1 MICMK
6 WHNKVTSLLNIT
18 YPVVQAPMLGI
29 TTPEMVA
36 AVSEAG
42 GLGSLPVGGLS
53 ADQTRELVRAVKALT
68 SKPFAVNLFAHSIP
82 SSIDTAAFTAMQ
94 QFLTTFAA
102 ANDITYVP
110 PVQEMLRFHTY
121 HDQIDILL
129 SEQIPSV
136 SFTFGIPEDEYIAA
150 LKNRGARLIGTATC
164 VEEALLLDN
173 KFVDVITAQGAEA
186 GGHRGTFITEGT
198 PPMIGTMSLVP
209 QIVDATRRPVL
220 AAGGI
225 ADGSTMMA
233 AMMLGAQGVQ
243 VGSAFLVSNESSAPN
258 AHKHRIQN
266 ASASDAVLTKNFS
279 GRWARG
285 IENKLM
291 RAISESG
298 LTTLPY
304 PYQQSLTASIRSFA
318 QQKDLT
324 DFTTM
329 WAGQS
334 ASKAVRKPAAAIF
347 RTLIDQAQTSFEQ
360 IERHVQ
366 VKD

>member
-1 MICMK
+1 MK

-18 YPVVQAPMLGI
+18 YPVIQAPMLGI
-29 TTPEMVA
+29 TTPAMVA
-36 AVSEAG
+36 AISEAG
-42 GLGSLPVGGLS
+42 GLGSLPVGGLA
-53 ADQTRELVRAVKALT
+53 ADQTRTLIKEVKALT
-68 SKPFAVNLFAHSIP
+68 NKPFAVNLFAHAIP
-82 SSIDTAAFTAMQ
+82 SNIDAAAFTAMQ
-94 QFLTTFAA
+94 QFLTTYAA
-102 ANDITYVP
+102 SQDIVYVP
-110 PVQEMLRFHTY
+110 PVQDMLRFHTY
-121 HDQIDILL
+121 QNQIDVLL
-129 SEQIPSV
+129 SEQIPVV
-136 SFTFGIPEDEYIAA
+136 SFTFGILEDEYIAA
-150 LKNRGARLIGTATC
+150 LKNRGVRLIGTATC

-173 KFVDVITAQGAEA
+173 KFIDVITAQGSEA
-186 GGHRGTFITEGT
+186 GGHRGTFITEGP

-209 QIVDATRRPVL
+209 QIVDAIRRPVL

-258 AHKHRIQN
+258 NHKHRIQN

-291 RAISESG
+291 RAITESG

-318 QQKDLT
+318 QSKDLA
-324 DFTTM
+324 DYTTI

-334 ASKAVRKPAAAIF
+334 ASKGVRKTASAIF

-360 IERHVQ
+360 IEKHVQ
-366 VKD
+366 VRD

>member
-1 MICMK
+1 MK

-36 AVSEAG
+36 AISNAG
-42 GLGSLPVGGLS
+42 GLGSLPVGGLN
-53 ADQTRELVRAVKALT
+53 ADQTLSLIRAVKSLT
-68 SKPFAVNLFAHSIP
+68 NKPFAVNLFVHPIP
-82 SSIDTAAFTAMQ
+82 SNIDQQAFTDMQ
-94 QFLTTFAA
+94 QFLTEFAA
-102 ANDITYVP
+102 DNEIAYVP
-110 PVQEMLRFHTY
+110 PVYDMLKFNNY
-121 HDQIDILL
+121 HQQTDLLL
-129 SEQIPSV
+129 SEKIPVV
-136 SFTFGIPEDEYIAA
+136 SFTFGIPDDEFIAA
-150 LKNRGARLIGTATC
+150 LKNRGVRLIGTATC

-173 KFVDVITAQGAEA
+173 KFVDVITAQGSEA
-186 GGHRGTFITEGT
+186 GGHRGTFITEGI

-209 QIVDATRRPVL
+209 QIVDAIRRPVL

-225 ADGSTMMA
+225 CDGSTMMA

-243 VGSAFLVSNESSAPN
+243 VGSAFLVCNESSAPN

-266 ASASDAVLTKNFS
+266 APARDAILTKSFS

-291 RAISESG
+291 RAISSSG
-298 LTTLPY
+298 LPTLPY

-318 QQKDLT
+318 QQKDIT
-324 DFTTM
+324 DFATM

-347 RTLIDQAQTSFEQ
+347 QTLIDQAQTSFEQ
-360 IERHVQ
+360 IEKHVQ
-366 VKD
+366 VRD

>member
-1 MICMK
+1 MK

-53 ADQTRELVRAVKALT
+53 ADQTRELIRAVKSLT
-68 SKPFAVNLFAHSIP
+68 SKPFAVNLFAHSVP
-82 SSIDTAAFTAMQ
+82 SSIDAAAFTAMQ
-94 QFLTTFAA
+94 EFLTSFAA
-102 ANDITYVP
+102 VNDITYVP

-136 SFTFGIPEDEYIAA
+136 SFTFGIPEDEHIAT

-186 GGHRGTFITEGT
+186 GGHRGTFITEGN

-209 QIVDATRRPVL
+209 QIVDAIRRPVL

-225 ADGSTMMA
+225 ADGGTMMA

-243 VGSAFLVSNESSAPN
+243 VGSAFLVCNESSAPN

-266 ASASDAVLTKNFS
+266 ASSSDAVLTKNFS

-291 RAISESG
+291 RAIGESG
-298 LTTLPY
+298 LATLPY

-324 DFTTM
+324 DFATM

-347 RTLIDQAQTSFEQ
+347 QLLIQQAQTSFEL

-366 VKD
+366 VKE

>member
-1 MICMK
+1 MK

-18 YPVVQAPMLGI
+18 YPVIQAPMLGI

-36 AVSEAG
+36 AVSNAG

-53 ADQTRELVRAVKALT
+53 ADQTRELIRAVKEQT
-68 SKPFAVNLFAHSIP
+68 NKPFAVNLFAHSNP
-82 SSIDTAAFTAMQ
+82 VYIDPLAFSAMQ

-102 ANDITYVP
+102 AHEIAYVP
-110 PVQEMLRFHTY
+110 PVLELLKYNTY
-121 HDQIDILL
+121 HEQVDVLL
-129 SEQIPSV
+129 SEKIAVV
-136 SFTFGIPEDEYIAA
+136 SFTFGIPEDEYIAT

-173 KFVDVITAQGAEA
+173 KFVDIITAQGAEA
-186 GGHRGTFITEGT
+186 GGHRGTFITDGP

-209 QIVDATRRPVL
+209 QIVDAIRRPVL

-243 VGSAFLVSNESSAPN
+243 VGSAFLVCNESTAPVS
-258 AHKHRIQN
+258 HKHRIQN
-266 ASASDAVLTKNFS
+266 ASSSDAILTRNLS

-285 IENKLM
+285 IENKLI

-298 LTTLPY
+298 LTPLPY
-304 PYQQSLTASIRSFA
+304 PVQQSLTASIRSFA

-324 DFTTM
+324 DFNTM

-347 RTLIDQAQTSFEQ
+347 QTFIEQAQASFEQ
-360 IERHVQ
+360 IEKHVQ
-366 VKD
+366 VRD

>member
-1 MICMK
+1 MK
-6 WHNKVTSLLNIT
+6 WHNKVTSLLNIS
-18 YPVVQAPMLGI
+18 YPLVQAPMLGI
-29 TTPEMVA
+29 TTPAMVA
-36 AVSEAG
+36 AISESG

-53 ADQTRELVRAVKALT
+53 ADQTRELIRAVKTLT
-68 SKPFAVNLFAHSIP
+68 NKPFAVNLFAHSIP
-82 SSIDTAAFTAMQ
+82 SGIDAAAFTAMQ
-94 QFLTTFAA
+94 QFLTSFAA
-102 ANDITYVP
+102 ANDITYMP
-110 PVQEMLRFHTY
+110 PVQNMLRFHTY
-121 HDQIDILL
+121 HDQIEILL
-129 SEQIPSV
+129 SEQIPAV
-136 SFTFGIPEDEYIAA
+136 SFTFGIPEDEHIAA
-150 LKNRGARLIGTATC
+150 LKNRGSRLIGTATC

-186 GGHRGTFITEGT
+186 GGHRGTFITEGI

-209 QIVDATRRPVL
+209 QIVDAIRRPVL

-285 IENKLM
+285 IGNKLM
-291 RAISESG
+291 SAIDESG

-324 DFTTM
+324 DYATM

-334 ASKAVRKPAAAIF
+334 ASKAVRKPAASIF
-347 RTLIDQAQTSFEQ
+347 QMLIQQAEASFEQ
-360 IERHVQ
+360 IERYVQ